1 MRSPKV
7 AIITALPKAPIPM
20 AVRSN
25 PCPAAP
31 TFRISR
37 AKTGS
42 SVVNGTMKSDASIV
56 IRSPVRTVS
65 LRQLNFQPSTMLW
78 PNDTAP

>member
-1 MRSPKV
+1 
-7 AIITALPKAPIPM
+7 M
-20 AVRSN
+20 AVRSK
-25 PCPAAP
+25 PCPVAP

-37 AKTGS
+37 AKTGN
-42 SVVNGTMKSDASIV
+42 SVVNGTMKSEASMV
-56 IRSPVRTVS
+56 ISRPVRTVS